1 MFTRPFEIT
10 KGERSQR
17 HVHFLLFVYCCAGTH
32 SQFFSHTCV
41 PIIDRAN
48 RFHFFSCPKIPEEIK
63 SKVRSY
69 QPKQAQSRRNAKK
82 YWVDSC
88 RNVFGMVDV
97 VDDGID
103 AGAGSGAAGE
113 KKKKTTKE
121 KKAKARRYI
130 RFRDGWVFD
139 PTSMTTAMGPAAA
152 REDDAAGGQQQS
164 MGQMPTS
171 RPNNSYARPSDDLV
185 ATNMRPRTSS
195 EDSDFTLSALDE
207 FDRCFDEVL
216 DNSDLALPT
225 SKTTPNNS
233 GTADGHM
240 RNNSAPDACS
250 TGNTASLAL
259 MTRNQLILACQTAF
273 GLLQTSKKTNSCP
286 SLVKF
291 GRMLYSTF
299 IGSDPPPD
307 DMAGQMESS
316 ERNAR
321 GHSATIVEEALDSF
335 ACAALENDE
344 ISESNSLA
352 SSEQQ
357 KRQRRAAQTALK
369 RPACAPRMSVLESKI
384 READLPVQLALLI
397 SSLINA
403 DDVECTDRYQSIEDV
418 EQDLLAMVV
427 DPDRYLFDLPIQNQT
442 GRLFDSTNEKVY
454 GREAQKKQ
462 LAGPFQ
468 RAIQNGGLREAVYV
482 SGASGTGKSSLVYSE
497 ITSSTNS
504 LNGRVISGKFE
515 ALRQRQPC
523 EVICQALD
531 DFCRNLSTSSGA
543 ACYSIRSSVAN
554 AIDAEG
560 LDVLSGLMP
569 SLQGILPTEVVQQ
582 RQFCRRSSGVDG
594 VNQLFYYLNIFIT
607 AISTTETPI
616 IFFFDDLQW

>member
-1 MFTRPFEIT
+1 M
-10 KGERSQR
+10 
-17 HVHFLLFVYCCAGTH
+17 
-32 SQFFSHTCV
+32 
-41 PIIDRAN
+41 
-48 RFHFFSCPKIPEEIK
+48 
-63 SKVRSY
+63 RSY

-97 VDDGID
+97 VDDGTCIIE
-103 AGAGSGAAGE
+103 AGAGSGSATE

-121 KKAKARRYI
+121 NKAKARRYI
-130 RFRDGWVFD
+130 RFRE
-139 PTSMTTAMGPAAA
+139 TTAMGPTAAK
-152 REDDAAGGQQQS
+152 ENEGTGGQQQS

-171 RPNNSYARPSDDLV
+171 RPNNNYARPSDDDLV
-185 ATNMRPRTSS
+185 ATSMRPRTSS
-195 EDSDFTLSALDE
+195 EDSDCTLSALDE
-207 FDRCFDEVL
+207 FDRCIDEVL
-216 DNSDLALPT
+216 DINSDLALPT
-225 SKTTPNNS
+225 SNTTPNNS

-259 MTRNQLILACQTAF
+259 MSRNQLILACQTAF
-273 GLLQTSKKTNSCP
+273 GLLQTSKNTNSCP

-291 GRMLYSTF
+291 GRMLCSTF

-307 DMAGQMESS
+307 DMAGQMELESS
-316 ERNAR
+316 ERNVR
-321 GHSATIVEEALDSF
+321 GHSGTIVEEALDSL

-352 SSEQQ
+352 SSEQ
-357 KRQRRAAQTALK
+357 RRAAQTVLK
-369 RPACAPRMSVLESKI
+369 RPACAPRMSILENKI
-384 READLPVQLALLI
+384 READLPVQLALLL

-403 DDVECTDRYQSIEDV
+403 DDVECTDRYQSIEDL

-442 GRLFDSTNEKVY
+442 GRLFDSTNEKMY

-468 RAIQNGGLREAVYV
+468 RAIQNGSLREAVYV
-482 SGASGTGKSSLVYSE
+482 SGASGTGKSSLVSSE
-497 ITSSTNS
+497 ITSSMNS
-504 LNGRVISGKFE
+504 QNGRVISGKFE

-531 DFCRNLSTSSGA
+531 DFCRNLSTSSDA
-543 ACYSIRSSVAN
+543 ACYGIRASVAN

-569 SLQGILPTEVVQQ
+569 NLQGILPTEIVQQ
-582 RQFCRRSSGVDG
+582 RQLCRRSSGVDG

>member
-1 MFTRPFEIT
+1 M
-10 KGERSQR
+10 
-17 HVHFLLFVYCCAGTH
+17 
-32 SQFFSHTCV
+32 
-41 PIIDRAN
+41 
-48 RFHFFSCPKIPEEIK
+48 
-63 SKVRSY
+63 RSY

-152 REDDAAGGQQQS
+152 KEDDAAGGQQQS

-185 ATNMRPRTSS
+185 ATSMRPRTSS

-216 DNSDLALPT
+216 DINSDLALPT

-307 DMAGQMESS
+307 DMAGQMELESS
-316 ERNAR
+316 ERDAR
-321 GHSATIVEEALDSF
+321 GHSATIVEEALDSL

-442 GRLFDSTNEKVY
+442 GRLFDSSNEKMY

-468 RAIQNGGLREAVYV
+468 RAIQSGGPREALYV
-482 SGASGTGKSSLVYSE
+482 SGAPGTGKSSLVYSQ
-497 ITSSTNS
+497 ITSSMHS
-504 LNGRVISGKFE
+504 LNGRVISGKFD
-515 ALRQRQPC
+515 ALGQRQPF

-531 DFCRNLSTSSGA
+531 DFCRSLSTPSDE
-543 ACYSIRSSVAN
+543 ACLGLRASIAN

-560 LDVLSGLMP
+560 LDALSGIMP
-569 SLQGILPTEVVQQ
+569 SLHGILPIDIVQQ
-582 RQFCRRSSGVDG
+582 RRFSRRSTGVAG
-594 VNQLFYYLNIFIT
+594 VNQLFYYLNLFIA
-607 AISTTETPI
+607 AISTTATPI